1 MGIILTLLKMNRETF
16 ISKVKWEIK
25 RVVGDDE
32 GKLCSSRPGRIL
44 YTMILNSNS
53 ILQSDSEPFES

>member
-1 MGIILTLLKMNRETF
+1 MNKETF